1 MRRLDGATHGMLYD
15 NEVPFIFIWDAE
27 IPQESISRLAHDHG
41 AEELAAKPSSTSG
54 RDRSLND
61 GDLEIG
67 ASLAEHVGSAETA
80 GSGTDDDNIGLSI
93 GVKVLE
99 VAAGHGARDLGL
111 ADGSEREALLPLVG
125 HLLEGLSLAF
135 VDRKRLGIEAR
146 LQGDAVD
153 GSRELREHCR
163 RWRHFDCLL
172 GSRYEPNLG

>member
-54 RDRSLND
+54 GDGSLND

-67 ASLAEHVGSAETA
+67 ASLAKHVGSAETA
-80 GSGTDDDNIGLSI
+80 GSGTNDDNIGLGIS
-93 GVKVLE
+93 VKVLE

-125 HLLEGLSLAF
+125 HLLEGLSLAVIDKNWF
-135 VDRKRLGIEAR
+135 DIEAR
-146 LQGDAVD
+146 LQGDAID
-153 GSRELREHCR
+153 GGGELREHCR
-163 RWRHFDCLL
+163 RWCHFDCLL
-172 GSRYEPNLG
+172 RSRYEPSLG